1 MNTIRYLNQVKNL
14 NNRIND
20 MIEDVERLRE
30 LATKVSVGEQD
41 PDRVQTSGPSDKV
54 GNIVVKICDM
64 QNDINKRIDEYVDL
78 KETIT
83 QQINCFWET
92 DNHYAEILYK
102 RHILFKSFSEMAKEM
117 NYSFD
122 HVKRIYYRAVY
133 AFENRFGKNY
143 LQDDTK

>member
-20 MIEDVERLRE
+20 MIEDVDRLRE

-83 QQINCFWET
+83 RQINCLWET
-92 DNHYAEILYK
+92 DNRYAEVLYK
-102 RHILFKSFSEMAKEM
+102 RHILFKSFNEIAKEI
-117 NYSFD
+117 NYSFA
-122 HVKRIYYRAVY
+122 HVKRIYYNAVGK
-133 AFENRFGKNY
+133 FESQFGKDY